1 MNSEAIA
8 PIGEVVGALGVIA
21 SLGYLAIQIR
31 QNTQQIRRNIEVS
44 QVASYNQAQ
53 EQTWQAPLA
62 MAQDSEAVRSF
73 TKFSEQGLVAL
84 TAEET
89 VRLQVLLGPF
99 FHGIDSLFKL
109 YEKGLVD
116 PENWEN
122 IVVSQIDVWWS
133 NPHMIAYIRSRP
145 GPISRRFAT
154 YIERRLA
161 ERGHAAQRGV
171 AADA

>member
-1 MNSEAIA
+1 MHWEAIA
-8 PIGEVVGALGVIA
+8 AIGEVVGALGVVA

-31 QNTQQIRRNIEVS
+31 QNTQQIRQSIEVG

-62 MAQDSEAVRSF
+62 MAQDSEAVRSLAR
-73 TKFSEQGLVAL
+73 FSEQGLDAL

-89 VRLQVLLGPF
+89 VRVRLLLSPF

-122 IVVSQIDVWWS
+122 IVENQLDEWWS
-133 NPHMIAYIRSRP
+133 NPHMLAYIRSRP
-145 GPISRRFAT
+145 GPISKRFAS
-154 YIERRLA
+154 YIEGRPA
-161 ERGHAAQRGV
+161 EQEHAA
-171 AADA
+171 